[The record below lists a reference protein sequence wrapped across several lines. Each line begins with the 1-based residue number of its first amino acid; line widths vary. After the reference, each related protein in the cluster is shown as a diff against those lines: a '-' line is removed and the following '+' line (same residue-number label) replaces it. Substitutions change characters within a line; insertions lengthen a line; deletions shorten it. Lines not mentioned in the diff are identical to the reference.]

1 MEAEG
6 TGAAA
11 AWETLEAPCGL
22 RLFVA
27 ASSGRASVLIGV
39 EVVGAAGLTFDDVD
53 VAGGE
58 GVGVPETLGPAAAGR
73 RASHAFAGLDA
84 LLA

>member
-1 MEAEG
+1 
-6 TGAAA
+6 
-11 AWETLEAPCGL
+11 
-22 RLFVA
+22 
-27 ASSGRASVLIGV
+27 LIGV
-39 EVVGAAGLTFDDVD
+39 EVVGTAGLTFDDVD

-58 GVGVPETLGPAAAGR
+58 GVGVPETLGPAAAGG